1 MKVGSARLRA
11 SCRKARRQTSTA
23 NYGERASAKFAAL
36 AQVHLYQD
44 NSRAA
49 VAAAEQALMHS
60 RAVSIRFMAARTF
73 VETGNIERA
82 RQEASSLANELETEP
97 QAYAKIIEGG
107 IALKAGDARKAVTLL
122 QDANQQFDTWIG
134 HFELG
139 RAYLAVGGAETRADS
154 EFDDCLKRRGEVI
167 SLFLDE
173 EPTYGYLPV
182 RVLLPGPRP
191 RKDWDHGISGLI
203 QAISRHPREL
213 QRRPSGAGNPQAR
226 RQPALNFIS

>member
-1 MKVGSARLRA
+1 
-11 SCRKARRQTSTA
+11 
-23 NYGERASAKFAAL
+23 
-36 AQVHLYQD
+36 
-44 NSRAA
+44 
-49 VAAAEQALMHS
+49 
-60 RAVSIRFMAARTF
+60 MAARTF

-173 EPTYGYLPV
+173 EPTYGYLPSV
-182 RVLLPGPRP
+182 YYYQGLGREKIGTTGYRDSYKQYLAIRGSSNEDRLVPEIRKRV
-191 RKDWDHGISGLI
+191 
-203 QAISRHPREL
+203 
-213 QRRPSGAGNPQAR
+213 GN
-226 RQPALNFIS
+226 QP